1 METVLNKQEK
11 ESVETFLCRN
21 TPVGAKARKELVN
34 ALLYGSLDFKND
46 KNILKQTIKYF
57 IRSERFNSLLY
68 CIIYFGVNRTSSRKV
83 TFCFIALH
91 KCT

>member
-34 ALLYGSLDFKND
+34 ALL
-46 KNILKQTIKYF
+46 
-57 IRSERFNSLLY
+57 
-68 CIIYFGVNRTSSRKV
+68 
-83 TFCFIALH
+83 
-91 KCT
+91 